1 MLTGTS
7 TRADAV
13 AQFRAN
19 LLYETDATGAKAR
32 ALIEACRYLVA
43 TPSRSKHPNAFETEY
58 DLGRLETLL
67 KTAQQWLQQLPKYSA
82 PGQAAGGQ
90 LPRQFSFER
99 IRR

>member
-19 LLYETDATGAKAR
+19 LLYEEDATGTKAR
-32 ALIEACRYLVA
+32 ALIEAARFLA
-43 TPSRSKHPNAFETEY
+43 TTPFRSKHPNATESELSSS
-58 DLGRLETLL
+58 DI
-67 KTAQQWLQQLPKYSA
+67 AQIRKEAEAWLASRPTSLPGL
-82 PGQAAGGQ
+82 PAGSS

-99 IRR
+99 IQR

>member
-58 DLGRLETLL
+58 DLGRLAELERTANAWLATL
-67 KTAQQWLQQLPKYSA
+67 TAPQTGQV
-82 PGQAAGGQ
+82 PGSS

-99 IRR
+99 FGR